1 MHGALDS
8 ALYAAHIA
16 CSYALMLAVMTY
28 NGGVLLTVVASMT
41 AGRVLVAQLRRGGG
55 ARGGAGGAGR
65 VAEQGTAAET
75 ERLLGVSTADAC
87 CAPSLPAAI

>member
-28 NGGVLLTVVASMT
+28 NGGVLLTVVAAMT
-41 AGRVLVAQLRRGGG
+41 AGRVLVAQLRRGG

-87 CAPSLPAAI
+87 CAPSLPAAM